1 MTGLGRY
8 SMYPNMSRLL
18 RIEYS
23 GTSYCVMKRGM
34 IGQAVFLSD
43 ADYKLPLTLLPHL
56 LNLPGLLVILVI
68 QPLLRE
74 KFNECPN

>member
-1 MTGLGRY
+1 MTVLGRY
-8 SMYPNMSRLL
+8 STYPNMPRLL

-23 GTSYCVMKRGM
+23 GAFYCVMNRGM
-34 IGQAVFLSD
+34 TGQAVSLSD
-43 ADYKLPLTLLPHL
+43 ADYRLPLTLLPHL